1 MQNTVLVVDDMEIN
15 REILTEI
22 LGEEYRVETA
32 ENGRMALEMIEKM
45 QGILAVVLLDLMMP
59 EVDGFAVLEVM
70 QEKGWIEKIPV
81 LIISGETS
89 VKAERKC
96 FDYHISDFIRKPFD
110 NALVKKRVR
119 NVVNLFQYQRNLEDK
134 VQEQTTVLREQ
145 NKLLRS
151 QADKLKK
158 SNTNIIEILG
168 TVVEYRDFESGEHI
182 NRVKGYTRIL
192 ARRLAEN
199 YPEYGLDQDK
209 IDIIVSASALHDVGK
224 IAIPDNILLKPGRLT
239 DEEFACMKT
248 HTSRGSEILQNIRN
262 AWDDEYGKISYQI
275 CRHHHEKFDG
285 RGYPDGLVG
294 DDIPI
299 AAQIVSIADV
309 YDALVNERVYKDA
322 FSKEEAF
329 RMITEGECGKFNP
342 KLLECFRIERQAF
355 EDLKISY
362 DHLESKDNV

>member
-262 AWDDEYGKISYQI
+262 AWDDEYCKISYQI

-322 FSKEEAF
+322 FPKEEAF

-362 DHLESKDNV
+362 DHLENKDNA

>member
-15 REILTEI
+15 REILAEI
-22 LGEEYRVETA
+22 LGEEYQVKTA
-32 ENGRMALEMIEKM
+32 EDGRKALEMIEELHEE
-45 QGILAVVLLDLMMP
+45 LAVVLLDLMMP
-59 EVDGFAVLEVM
+59 VVDGFAVLEVM
-70 QEKGWIEKIPV
+70 QERGWSEKIPV

-89 VKAERKC
+89 VNAERKC

-119 NVVNLFQYQRNLEDK
+119 NVVSLYQYQRDLEDK
-134 VQEQTTVLREQ
+134 VQAQTKTLREQ
-145 NKLLRS
+145 NKLLQL
-151 QADKLKK
+151 QADKLRK

-192 ARRLAEN
+192 AERLAVE
-199 YPEYGLDQDK
+199 YPEYGLDQEE
-209 IDIIVSASALHDVGK
+209 IEVIVSASALHDVGK

-248 HTSRGSEILQNIRN
+248 HTTRGGEILQNIRN
-262 AWDDEYGKISYQI
+262 AWDEEYGKISYQI

-294 DDIPI
+294 DEIPI

-322 FSKEEAF
+322 FPKEEAF
-329 RMITEGECGKFNP
+329 RMIMNGECGKFNP
-342 KLLECFRIERQAF
+342 KLLECFRIERKAF
-355 EDLKISY
+355 EELKTTY
-362 DHLESKDNV
+362 DHMENV

>member
-1 MQNTVLVVDDMEIN
+1 MHNIVLVVDDSEIN
-15 REILTEI
+15 REILAEI
-22 LGEEYRVETA
+22 LGEEYQVEAA
-32 ENGRMALEMIEKM
+32 EDGRKALKMIEEL
-45 QGILAVVLLDLMMP
+45 QDELAVVLLDLVMP
-59 EVDGFAVLEVM
+59 EMNGFAVLDVM

-89 VKAERKC
+89 VKAEREC
-96 FDYHISDFIRKPFD
+96 FDYHISDFIHKPFD
-110 NALVKKRVR
+110 NALVKKRVK
-119 NVVNLFQYQRNLEDK
+119 NVVSLYQYQRELEDK
-134 VQEQTTVLREQ
+134 VQEQTRTLREQ
-145 NKLLRS
+145 NQLLRL
-151 QADKLKK
+151 QADILKD
-158 SNTNIIEILG
+158 SNNNIIEILG

-192 ARRLAEN
+192 AERLAAE
-199 YPEYGLDQDK
+199 YPEYGLDQEQ
-209 IDIIVSASALHDVGK
+209 INVIVSASALHDVGK

-248 HTSRGSEILQNIRN
+248 HTTRGGEILQNIRN

-275 CRHHHEKFDG
+275 CRHHHEKYDG

-322 FSKEEAF
+322 FPKEEAF
-329 RMITEGECGKFNP
+329 RMIMEGECGKFNP
-342 KLLECFRIERQAF
+342 KLLKCFRIERDAF
-355 EDLKISY
+355 EELKISY
-362 DHLESKDNV
+362 DQKEC

>member
-45 QGILAVVLLDLMMP
+45 QGILAVLLDLMMP

-322 FSKEEAF
+322 FPKEEAF

-362 DHLESKDNV
+362 DHLENKDNA

>member
-32 ENGRMALEMIEKM
+32 EDGRMALEMIEKM

-322 FSKEEAF
+322 FPKEEAF

-362 DHLESKDNV
+362 DHLENKDNA

>member
-1 MQNTVLVVDDMEIN
+1 MGNTVLVVDDMEIN
-15 REILTEI
+15 REILAEI
-22 LGEEYRVETA
+22 LGEEYQVETA
-32 ENGRMALEMIEKM
+32 EDGRKALEIIRER
-45 QGILAVVLLDLMMP
+45 QEELAVVLLDLMMP
-59 EVDGFAVLEVM
+59 VVDGFAVLEEM
-70 QEKGWIEKIPV
+70 QKMGWIDRIPV

-119 NVVNLFQYQRNLEDK
+119 NVVSLFQYQRNLEDK
-134 VQEQTTVLREQ
+134 VQEQTRTLREQ
-145 NKLLRS
+145 NKLLQL
-151 QADKLKK
+151 QADKLRK

-192 ARRLAEN
+192 AERLAVE
-199 YPEYGLDQDK
+199 YPEYGLDQER
-209 IDIIVSASALHDVGK
+209 IEVIVSASALHDVGK

-248 HTSRGSEILQNIRN
+248 HTTRGGEILQNIRN
-262 AWDDEYGKISYQI
+262 AWDEEYGEISYQI

-342 KLLECFRIERQAF
+342 KLLECFRIERKAF
-355 EDLKISY
+355 EELKTTY
-362 DHLESKDNV
+362 DHMENMA

>member
-15 REILTEI
+15 REILAEI
-22 LGEEYRVETA
+22 LGEEYQVKTA
-32 ENGRMALEMIEKM
+32 ENGRKALEMIEELHEE
-45 QGILAVVLLDLMMP
+45 LAVVLLDLMMP
-59 EVDGFAVLEVM
+59 VVDGFAVLEVM
-70 QEKGWIEKIPV
+70 QERGWSEKIPV

-89 VKAERKC
+89 VSAERKC

-119 NVVNLFQYQRNLEDK
+119 NVVNLYQYQRDLEDK
-134 VQEQTTVLREQ
+134 VQAQTKTLREQ
-145 NKLLRS
+145 NKLLQL
-151 QADKLKK
+151 QADKLRK

-192 ARRLAEN
+192 AERLAVE
-199 YPEYGLDQDK
+199 YPEYGLDQEE
-209 IDIIVSASALHDVGK
+209 IEVIVSASALHDVGK

-248 HTSRGSEILQNIRN
+248 HTTRGGEILQNIRN
-262 AWDDEYGKISYQI
+262 AWDEEYGKISYEI

-294 DDIPI
+294 DEIPI

-322 FSKEEAF
+322 FPKEEAF
-329 RMITEGECGKFNP
+329 RMIINGECGKFNP
-342 KLLECFRIERQAF
+342 KLLECFRIERKAF
-355 EDLKISY
+355 EELKTTY
-362 DHLESKDNV
+362 DHMENV

>member
-1 MQNTVLVVDDMEIN
+1 MSNTVLVVDDMEIN
-15 REILTEI
+15 RDILTEI
-22 LGEEYRVETA
+22 LNEEYRVETA
-32 ENGRMALEMIEKM
+32 EDGQRALEMIEEK
-45 QGILAVVLLDLMMP
+45 QDELAVVLLDLMMP
-59 EVDGFAVLEVM
+59 EVDGFAVLKVM
-70 QEKGWIEKIPV
+70 QEKGWIERIPV

-134 VQEQTTVLREQ
+134 VQEQTKTLWEQ
-145 NKLLRS
+145 NELLRL
-151 QADKLKK
+151 QADRLKK

-192 ARRLAEN
+192 AERLVTE
-199 YPEYGLDQDK
+199 YPEYGLDQEM
-209 IDIIVSASALHDVGK
+209 IDVIVSASALHDVGK
-224 IAIPDNILLKPGRLT
+224 IAIPDNILLKPGKLT

-248 HTSRGSEILQNIRN
+248 HTTRGGEILQNIRN
-262 AWDDEYGKISYQI
+262 AWDDEYGEISYQI

-294 DDIPI
+294 DEIPI

-322 FSKEEAF
+322 FPKEEAF

-342 KLLECFRIERQAF
+342 KLLECFRIERKAF
-355 EDLKISY
+355 EELKVSY
-362 DHLESKDNV
+362 DHKENTEC

>member
-1 MQNTVLVVDDMEIN
+1 MQNIVLVVDDMEIN
-15 REILTEI
+15 REILAEI
-22 LGEEYRVETA
+22 LGEEYCVKTA
-32 ENGRMALEMIEKM
+32 EDGRKALEMIEELHEE
-45 QGILAVVLLDLMMP
+45 LAVVLLDLMMP

-70 QEKGWIEKIPV
+70 QERGWIEKIPV

-119 NVVNLFQYQRNLEDK
+119 NVVSLYQYQRDLEDK
-134 VQEQTTVLREQ
+134 VQEQTKTLREQ
-145 NKLLRS
+145 NKLLQS
-151 QADKLKK
+151 QADRLKK

-192 ARRLAEN
+192 AERLAVE
-199 YPEYGLDQDK
+199 YPEYGLSPEK
-209 IDIIVSASALHDVGK
+209 IDVIVSASALHDVGK

-248 HTSRGSEILQNIRN
+248 HTTRGGEILQNIRN
-262 AWDDEYGKISYQI
+262 AWDEEYGEISYQI

-285 RGYPDGLVG
+285 RGYPDGLAG

-322 FSKEEAF
+322 FPKEEAF
-329 RMITEGECGKFNP
+329 RMIMEGECGKFNP
-342 KLLECFRIERQAF
+342 KLLECFRIERKAF
-355 EDLKISY
+355 EELKTSY
-362 DHLESKDNV
+362 DHVDNMA

>member
-294 DDIPI
+294 DDIP
-299 AAQIVSIADV
+299 
-309 YDALVNERVYKDA
+309 LRLRLCPL
-322 FSKEEAF
+322 
-329 RMITEGECGKFNP
+329 RMCMTRWSTRGSTRTPFPRK
-342 KLLECFRIERQAF
+342 RRSA
-355 EDLKISY
+355 
-362 DHLESKDNV
+362 

>member
-1 MQNTVLVVDDMEIN
+1 MGNTVLVVDDMEIN
-15 REILTEI
+15 REILAEI
-22 LGEEYRVETA
+22 LGEEYQVETA
-32 ENGRMALEMIEKM
+32 EDGRKALEIIKER
-45 QGILAVVLLDLMMP
+45 QEELAVVLLDLMMP
-59 EVDGFAVLEVM
+59 VVDGFAVLEEM
-70 QEKGWIEKIPV
+70 QKMGWIDRIPV

-119 NVVNLFQYQRNLEDK
+119 NVVSLFQYQRNLEDK
-134 VQEQTTVLREQ
+134 VQEQTRTLREQ
-145 NKLLRS
+145 NKLLQL
-151 QADKLKK
+151 QADKLRK

-192 ARRLAEN
+192 AERLAVE
-199 YPEYGLDQDK
+199 YPEYGLDQER
-209 IDIIVSASALHDVGK
+209 IEVIVSASALHDVGK

-248 HTSRGSEILQNIRN
+248 HTTRGGEILQNIRN
-262 AWDDEYGKISYQI
+262 AWDEEYGEISYQI

-342 KLLECFRIERQAF
+342 KLLECFRIERKAF
-355 EDLKISY
+355 EELKTTY
-362 DHLESKDNV
+362 DHMENMS

>member
-15 REILTEI
+15 REILAEI
-22 LGEEYRVETA
+22 LGEEYQVKTA
-32 ENGRMALEMIEKM
+32 EDGRKALEMIEELHEE
-45 QGILAVVLLDLMMP
+45 LAVVLLDLMMP
-59 EVDGFAVLEVM
+59 VVDGFAVLEVM
-70 QEKGWIEKIPV
+70 QEKGWSDKIPV

-89 VKAERKC
+89 VNAERKC

-119 NVVNLFQYQRNLEDK
+119 NVVSLYQYQRGLEDK
-134 VQEQTTVLREQ
+134 VQAQTKTLREQ
-145 NKLLRS
+145 NKLLQL
-151 QADKLKK
+151 QADKLRK

-192 ARRLAEN
+192 AERLAVE
-199 YPEYGLDQDK
+199 YPEYGLDQEE
-209 IDIIVSASALHDVGK
+209 IEVIVSASALHDVGK

-248 HTSRGSEILQNIRN
+248 HTTRGGEILQNIRN
-262 AWDDEYGKISYQI
+262 AWDEEYGKISYQI
-275 CRHHHEKFDG
+275 CRHHHEKYDG

-294 DDIPI
+294 DEIPI

-322 FSKEEAF
+322 FPKEEAF
-329 RMITEGECGKFNP
+329 RMIMNGECGKFNP
-342 KLLECFRIERQAF
+342 KLLECFRIERKAF
-355 EDLKISY
+355 EELKTTY
-362 DHLESKDNV
+362 DHMESV

>member
-1 MQNTVLVVDDMEIN
+1 MGNTVLVVDDMEIN
-15 REILTEI
+15 REILAEI
-22 LGEEYRVETA
+22 LGEEYQVETA
-32 ENGRMALEMIEKM
+32 EDGRKALEIIKER
-45 QGILAVVLLDLMMP
+45 QEELAVVLLDLMMP
-59 EVDGFAVLEVM
+59 VADGFAVLEEM
-70 QEKGWIEKIPV
+70 QKMGWIDRIPV

-119 NVVNLFQYQRNLEDK
+119 NVVSLFQYQRNLEDK
-134 VQEQTTVLREQ
+134 VQEQTRTLREQ
-145 NKLLRS
+145 NKLLQL
-151 QADKLKK
+151 QADKLRK

-192 ARRLAEN
+192 AERLAVE
-199 YPEYGLDQDK
+199 YPEYGLDQEK
-209 IDIIVSASALHDVGK
+209 IEVIVSASALHDVGK

-248 HTSRGSEILQNIRN
+248 HTTRGGEILQNIRN
-262 AWDDEYGKISYQI
+262 AWDEEYGEISYQI

-342 KLLECFRIERQAF
+342 KLLECFRIERKAF
-355 EDLKISY
+355 EELKTTY
-362 DHLESKDNV
+362 DHMENV

>member
-1 MQNTVLVVDDMEIN
+1 MSNTVLVVDDMEIN
-15 REILTEI
+15 RDILTEI
-22 LGEEYRVETA
+22 LNEEYRVETA
-32 ENGRMALEMIEKM
+32 EDGQRALEMIEEK
-45 QGILAVVLLDLMMP
+45 QDELAVVLLDLMMP
-59 EVDGFAVLEVM
+59 EVDGFAVLKVM
-70 QEKGWIEKIPV
+70 QEKGWIERIPV

-134 VQEQTTVLREQ
+134 VQEQTKTLWEQ
-145 NKLLRS
+145 NELLRL
-151 QADKLKK
+151 QADRLKK

-192 ARRLAEN
+192 AERLATE
-199 YPEYGLDQDK
+199 YPEYGLDQEM
-209 IDIIVSASALHDVGK
+209 IDVIVSASALHDVGK
-224 IAIPDNILLKPGRLT
+224 IAIPDNILLKPGKLT

-248 HTSRGSEILQNIRN
+248 HTTRGGEILQNIRN
-262 AWDDEYGKISYQI
+262 AWDDEYGEISYQI

-294 DDIPI
+294 DEIPI

-322 FSKEEAF
+322 FPKEEAF

-342 KLLECFRIERQAF
+342 KLLECFRIARKAF
-355 EDLKISY
+355 EELKVSY
-362 DHLESKDNV
+362 DHKENTEC

>member
-15 REILTEI
+15 REILAEI
-22 LGEEYRVETA
+22 LGEEYQVKTA
-32 ENGRMALEMIEKM
+32 EDGRKALEMIEELHEE
-45 QGILAVVLLDLMMP
+45 LAVVLLDLMMP
-59 EVDGFAVLEVM
+59 VVDGFAVLEVM
-70 QEKGWIEKIPV
+70 QERGWSEKIPV

-89 VKAERKC
+89 VNAERKC

-119 NVVNLFQYQRNLEDK
+119 NVVSLYQYQRDLEAK
-134 VQEQTTVLREQ
+134 VQAQTKTLREQ
-145 NKLLRS
+145 NKLLQL
-151 QADKLKK
+151 QADKLRK

-192 ARRLAEN
+192 AERLAVE
-199 YPEYGLDQDK
+199 YPEYGLDQEE
-209 IDIIVSASALHDVGK
+209 IEVIVSASALHDVGK

-248 HTSRGSEILQNIRN
+248 HTTRGGEILQNIRD
-262 AWDDEYGKISYQI
+262 AWDEEYGKISYQI

-294 DDIPI
+294 DEIPI

-322 FSKEEAF
+322 FPKEEAF
-329 RMITEGECGKFNP
+329 RMIMNGECGKFNP
-342 KLLECFRIERQAF
+342 KLLECFRIERKAF
-355 EDLKISY
+355 EELKTTY
-362 DHLESKDNV
+362 DHMENV

>member
-362 DHLESKDNV
+362 DHLENKDNV

>member
-322 FSKEEAF
+322 FPKEEAF

-362 DHLESKDNV
+362 DHLENKDNA

>member
-1 MQNTVLVVDDMEIN
+1 MSNTVLVVDDMEIN
-15 REILTEI
+15 REILAEI
-22 LGEEYRVETA
+22 LGEEYQVETA
-32 ENGRMALEMIEKM
+32 ENGRKALEIIKER
-45 QGILAVVLLDLMMP
+45 QEELAVVLLDLMMP
-59 EVDGFAVLEVM
+59 EVDGFAVLEEM
-70 QEKGWIEKIPV
+70 QEKGWIDRIPV

-89 VKAERKC
+89 VNAERKC

-119 NVVNLFQYQRNLEDK
+119 NVVSLFQYQRNLEDK
-134 VQEQTTVLREQ
+134 VQEQTRTLREQ
-145 NKLLRS
+145 NKLLRL

-192 ARRLAEN
+192 AERLAVE
-199 YPEYGLDQDK
+199 YPEYGLDQEQ
-209 IDIIVSASALHDVGK
+209 IDVIVSASALHDVGK

-248 HTSRGSEILQNIRN
+248 HTTRGGEILQNIRN

-322 FSKEEAF
+322 FPKEEAF

-342 KLLECFRIERQAF
+342 KLLECFRIERKAF
-355 EDLKISY
+355 EELKTTY
-362 DHLESKDNV
+362 DHMDNMA

>member
-1 MQNTVLVVDDMEIN
+1 MSNTVLVVDDMEIN
-15 REILTEI
+15 RDILTEI
-22 LGEEYRVETA
+22 LNEEYRVETA
-32 ENGRMALEMIEKM
+32 EDGQRALEMIEEK
-45 QGILAVVLLDLMMP
+45 QDELAVVLLDLMMP
-59 EVDGFAVLEVM
+59 EVDGFAVLKVM
-70 QEKGWIEKIPV
+70 QEKGWIERIPV

-119 NVVNLFQYQRNLEDK
+119 NVVNLFQYQRNLEEK
-134 VQEQTTVLREQ
+134 VQEQTKTLWEQ
-145 NKLLRS
+145 NELLRL
-151 QADKLKK
+151 QADRLKK

-192 ARRLAEN
+192 AERLATE
-199 YPEYGLDQDK
+199 YPEYGLDQEM
-209 IDIIVSASALHDVGK
+209 IDVIVSASALHDVGK
-224 IAIPDNILLKPGRLT
+224 IAIPDNILLKPGKLT

-248 HTSRGSEILQNIRN
+248 HTTRGGEILQNIRN
-262 AWDDEYGKISYQI
+262 AWDDEYGEISYQI

-294 DDIPI
+294 DEIPI

-322 FSKEEAF
+322 FPKEEAF

-342 KLLECFRIERQAF
+342 KLLECFRIERKAF
-355 EDLKISY
+355 EELKVSY
-362 DHLESKDNV
+362 DHKENTEC

>member
-1 MQNTVLVVDDMEIN
+1 MSNTVLVVDDMEIN
-15 REILTEI
+15 RDILTEI
-22 LGEEYRVETA
+22 LNEEYRVETA
-32 ENGRMALEMIEKM
+32 EDGQRALEMIEEK
-45 QGILAVVLLDLMMP
+45 QDELAVVLLDLMMP
-59 EVDGFAVLEVM
+59 EVDGFAVLKVM
-70 QEKGWIEKIPV
+70 QEKGWIERIPV

-134 VQEQTTVLREQ
+134 VQEQTKTLWEQ
-145 NKLLRS
+145 NELLRL
-151 QADKLKK
+151 QADRLKK

-192 ARRLAEN
+192 AERLATE
-199 YPEYGLDQDK
+199 YPEYGLDQEM
-209 IDIIVSASALHDVGK
+209 IDVIVSASALHDVGK
-224 IAIPDNILLKPGRLT
+224 IAIPDNILLKPGKLT

-248 HTSRGSEILQNIRN
+248 HTTRGGEILQNIRN
-262 AWDDEYGKISYQI
+262 AWDDEYGEISYQI

-294 DDIPI
+294 DEIPI
-299 AAQIVSIADV
+299 AAQIVSYYIL
-309 YDALVNERVYKDA
+309 YIY
-322 FSKEEAF
+322 
-329 RMITEGECGKFNP
+329 C
-342 KLLECFRIERQAF
+342 
-355 EDLKISY
+355 
-362 DHLESKDNV
+362 

>member
-1 MQNTVLVVDDMEIN
+1 MHNTVLVVDDMEIN
-15 REILTEI
+15 REILSEI
-22 LGEEYRVETA
+22 LGEEYHVETA
-32 ENGRMALEMIEKM
+32 EDGRRALEMIEEL
-45 QGILAVVLLDLMMP
+45 QDELAVVLLDLMMP
-59 EVDGFAVLEVM
+59 MVDGFAVLDVM
-70 QEKGWIEKIPV
+70 QEKGWIERIPV

-110 NALVKKRVR
+110 NALVKKRVK
-119 NVVNLFQYQRNLEDK
+119 NVVSLFQYQRDLEDK
-134 VQEQTTVLREQ
+134 VHEQTKTLREQ
-145 NKLLRS
+145 NELLQL
-151 QADKLKK
+151 QADKLRK

-192 ARRLAEN
+192 AERLAAE
-199 YPEYGLDQDK
+199 YPEYGLDQEE
-209 IDIIVSASALHDVGK
+209 IEVIVSASALHDVGK

-248 HTSRGSEILQNIRN
+248 HTTRGGEILQNIRN
-262 AWDDEYGKISYQI
+262 AWDDEYGKVSYQI
-275 CRHHHEKFDG
+275 CRHHHEKYDG

-294 DDIPI
+294 DEIPI

-322 FSKEEAF
+322 FPKEEAF

-342 KLLECFRIERQAF
+342 KLLECFRIERKAF
-355 EDLKISY
+355 EELKTTY
-362 DHLESKDNV
+362 DHMDDNV